1 MNRWLAALVVLSAG
15 SAGAVRAQDKKPDDA
30 FARALFA
37 PELVLKYAGE
47 IGLKPAQRQ
56 TIMDAIKKIQI
67 ELVPIQL
74 DLAEPSQDLL
84 SLIEQ
89 PQVDEAQALAK
100 VDKVLSAEREVKK
113 RQLSLLIRIKNA
125 LTKEQQDKLKA
136 LRRRDAAEASGSPDH
151 DNDGVNHAMD

>member
-1 MNRWLAALVVLSAG
+1 MSRWTAVFVALSAVT
-15 SAGAVRAQDKKPDDA
+15 AGGVRAQEKKPDDA

-37 PELVLKYAGE
+37 PELVFKYAGE

-56 TIMDAIKKIQI
+56 TIMEAIKKIQTD
-67 ELVPIQL
+67 LVPIQL
-74 DLAEPSQDLL
+74 DMAEPAQDLL

-125 LTKEQQDKLKA
+125 LTKEQQDKLRA
-136 LRRRDAAEASGSPDH
+136 LRRRDAAEANGAPDH
-151 DNDGVNHAMD
+151 DDEGANHAME